1 MTEKIV
7 HLPILLAGPVLRRA
21 EPEQVCIW
29 VACSRPVTIKAEIFR
44 FDDELTI
51 PVFMFILIARPF
63 VRITC
68 VFVLGCR
75 SSCHQQMTRGAR
87 HLDTFYTGLI
97 RLCTLRYN

>member
-1 MTEKIV
+1 MTAKIL

-29 VACSRPVTIKAEIFR
+29 VAWSRPVTIKAEIFR

-51 PVFMFILIARPF
+51 PVFMFILIAQAF

-68 VFVLGCR
+68 VFG
-75 SSCHQQMTRGAR
+75 TRM
-87 HLDTFYTGLI
+87 
-97 RLCTLRYN
+97 